1 MPDTTKKRLSSKTQ
15 KCVGCGAGMVYDPA
29 TRELKC
35 TQCGSHR
42 HFDKVNTVR
51 KHKLSDADNVSTR
64 QWSQTEKVLKCT
76 SCGAEVILHSHEISQ
91 KCPYCG
97 SFYVTDTEQ
106 LPGMAPDAVV
116 PFAFDT
122 GDARQKFIDAVKHK
136 VFVPTRFKKDLP
148 HCDISGIYFPCFVF
162 DADTQT
168 DFRGIIEKNI
178 SRPTPHTID
187 GRVQYETVSVKQ
199 HISGHCNMDFR
210 DLLVESSHRI
220 DYAQLQSILPY
231 NMADSY
237 SFDSRFLNGYVV
249 EHFADP
255 MKHCYQVAKDDMHS
269 AIKKRILSKYDYDE
283 VLSLRLDTSYANEMY
298 SYRLLPMYNVAFQY
312 KDKQY
317 NAIMNGQTGKVG
329 KGLPIS
335 AGKIATAILVPLGII
350 LALILIICMFN

>member
-15 KCVGCGAGMVYDPA
+15 KCAGCGAGLVFDPA

-35 TQCGSHR
+35 TQCGSLH

-51 KHKLSDADNVSTR
+51 KHRLSEADNVSTR
-64 QWSQTEKVLKCT
+64 QWAETEKVLKCT
-76 SCGAEVILHSHEISQ
+76 SCGAEVILHAHEYSQ

-97 SFYVTDTEQ
+97 SFYVSDTAQ

-116 PFAFDT
+116 PFAFDASI
-122 GDARQKFIDAVKHK
+122 ARQKFINAVKNK
-136 VFVPTRFKKDLP
+136 VFVPSQFKKNLP
-148 HCDISGIYFPCFVF
+148 HCDINGIYIPCFVF

-168 DFRGIIEKNI
+168 DYHGIIEKDVD
-178 SRPTPHTID
+178 RPVHMPYDNTPH
-187 GRVQYETVSVKQ
+187 YESVSIKER
-199 HISGHCNMDFR
+199 ISGHCNMDFR

-231 NMADSY
+231 DVHDSY

-255 MKHCYQVAKDDMHS
+255 MKHCYQVAKDDMQS
-269 AIKKRILSKYDYDE
+269 AIKKRILSKYDYDN
-283 VLSLRLDTSYANEMY
+283 VLSLKLDITYSNELY

-312 KDKQY
+312 RNKQY
-317 NAIMNGQTGKVG
+317 NAIMNGQTGQVG

-335 AGKIATAILVPLGII
+335 AGKIATAILVSLGII
-350 LALILIICMFN
+350 LALLLLILMCN